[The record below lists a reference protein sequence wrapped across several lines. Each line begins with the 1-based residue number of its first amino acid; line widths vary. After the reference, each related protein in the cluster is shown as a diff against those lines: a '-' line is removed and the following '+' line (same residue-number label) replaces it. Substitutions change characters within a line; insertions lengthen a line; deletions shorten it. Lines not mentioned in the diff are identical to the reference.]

1 MNKQSIAVI
10 DSGIGG
16 ISVLK
21 NLTQKFPT
29 EHFIYF
35 GDNDNAP
42 YGNLSK
48 LKLLQLAMRSID
60 FVKSYNVKAV
70 VLACNTLSVNLF
82 NEINEYSNIP
92 TFCVFPPV
100 EQCEVSGQKT
110 LLLAT
115 DRTAKNYKT
124 SKYLDV
130 VGLKDLASIIEKN
143 VLNLDRFDFN
153 EYFNFV
159 VKKNDLTSNYANVI
173 LGCTHFN
180 FIKNQIFVHFRPQNL
195 CDGTENLLINLQKFY
210 KNDKSLDKYKR
221 FYPLFIGKN
230 GKLNEYIYNVSGQSI
245 SFWAKKLKK
254 N

>member
-1 MNKQSIAVI
+1 MKNQSIAVI

-21 NLTQKFPT
+21 SLTLNFPA

-48 LKLLQLAMRSID
+48 LKLLQLAMQSID

-82 NEINEYSNIP
+82 NEINEYSCLP

-100 EQCEVSGQKT
+100 EQCELSGQKT

-159 VKKNDLTSNYANVI
+159 VKKMT
-173 LGCTHFN
+173 
-180 FIKNQIFVHFRPQNL
+180 
-195 CDGTENLLINLQKFY
+195 
-210 KNDKSLDKYKR
+210 
-221 FYPLFIGKN
+221 
-230 GKLNEYIYNVSGQSI
+230 
-245 SFWAKKLKK
+245 
-254 N
+254 